1 MQYLM
6 HAWMIA
12 GLCASLL
19 VLSVAAL
26 ANESSGDGRA
36 RIRPS
41 VARIKPGATQ
51 QYRVVLDPLYLRAAR
66 AATKVDWTVNGIA
79 GGNARYG
86 TIDSAGLYR
95 APGNAPQPCEVHIG
109 ATVKGVANPHLWA
122 TALVGA
128 SQSAYKLVAKWDVP
142 ADGKHHLKDP
152 AGIAVE
158 ADGNLLIADFG
169 CSLVFRY
176 KPDGTFIR
184 EIGKAGGDLPGVFA
198 NPRSVAVDKTG
209 RIFVADVR
217 TGPPRIQAFDRDGK
231 CLYAFGEKGI
241 EPGQI
246 MMPQG
251 MAFDPSGRL
260 VVADADNMR
269 VTIFHNDGTLAD
281 AWQRTGVHAGEFNE
295 PYGIVTDANGDVFV
309 SSYYGPCQKFTGKG
323 HLLFGFAHADPP
335 HGPVA
340 FTSAT
345 GDRWGNVFLATRDSG
360 GLVDNYVDP
369 DPKSVTMLKYNNN
382 GDLVATIPLWKDEC
396 GENASTVDAHD
407 RLYVLFKRGK
417 KVGVAIFEPR

>member
-1 MQYLM
+1 MQYVM
-6 HAWMIA
+6 HA
-12 GLCASLL
+12 GLYTGLL
-19 VLSVAAL
+19 VFSMLSIAAL
-26 ANESSGDGRA
+26 AKEPTDTGRA
-36 RIRPS
+36 SIRPS
-41 VARIKPGATQ
+41 VARLKPGATQ
-51 QYRVVLDPLYLRAAR
+51 QYRIVLEPTYLRPAR
-66 AATKVDWTVNGIA
+66 TASKVVWAVNGIV
-79 GGNARYG
+79 GGTERYG
-86 TIDSAGLYR
+86 TIDSAGKYH
-95 APGNAPQPCEVHIG
+95 APASAPHPCEVHIG
-109 ATVKGVANPHLWA
+109 AAVKGVANPHLWA
-122 TALVGA
+122 TVLVGA
-128 SQSAYKLVAKWDVP
+128 SQPTYKLAAKWEVP

-152 AGIAVE
+152 TGIAVE

-184 EIGKAGGDLPGVFA
+184 EIGKAGGALPGVFA
-198 NPRSVAVDKTG
+198 NPRAVAIDRTG

-241 EPGQI
+241 ALGQI
-246 MMPQG
+246 MMPQS
-251 MAFDPSGRL
+251 MAFDPDGRL

-269 VTIFHNDGTLAD
+269 VTIFRNDGTLAD
-281 AWQRTGVHAGEFNE
+281 TWQRTGIHAGELNE

-309 SSYYGPCQKFTGKG
+309 SGYYGPCQKFTGRG
-323 HLLFGFAHADPP
+323 DLLLTFAHPDPP

-345 GDRWGNVFLATRDSG
+345 GDRWGNVFLATRDTA
-360 GLVDNYVDP
+360 GLVENYVDP
-369 DPKSVTMLKYNNN
+369 DPKPVTMLKYNNN

-396 GENASTVDAHD
+396 GENAAAVDSHD
-407 RLYVLFKRGK
+407 RLYVLYKRGK